1 MYSAFTVI
9 VAAVFGIVLGILIGQ
24 FVKIGKN

>member
-9 VAAVFGIVLGILIGQ
+9 VAAIFGIVLGILIGQ
-24 FVKIGKN
+24 FVKVGRD